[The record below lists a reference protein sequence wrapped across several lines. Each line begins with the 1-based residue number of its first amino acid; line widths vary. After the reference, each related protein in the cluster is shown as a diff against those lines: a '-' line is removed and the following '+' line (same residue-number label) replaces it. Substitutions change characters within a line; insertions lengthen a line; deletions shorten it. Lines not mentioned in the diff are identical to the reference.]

1 MLDRY
6 GYSES
11 ESILNEWNYV
21 CGWSGEGWKKSL
33 STELSI
39 KGAAFIAAVAT
50 ACQHERLD
58 MLMYYDARIN
68 STMNGL
74 FSPGTLEA
82 LKGYYPLKIWGEML
96 SSDGECETLCD
107 IPDIYAV
114 SAVKDGASVTMIT
127 YYSDDDEALP
137 RTFTVELSGDVLR
150 TVYLLDST
158 HDMTAYETIAPDCGS
173 FRLTM
178 QPNTVVVIR

>member
-1 MLDRY
+1 
-6 GYSES
+6 
-11 ESILNEWNYV
+11 
-21 CGWSGEGWKKSL
+21 
-33 STELSI
+33 
-39 KGAAFIAAVAT
+39 
-50 ACQHERLD
+50 

-74 FSPGTLEA
+74 FRPGTLEVR
-82 LKGYYPLKIWGEML
+82 KGYYPLKIWGEML
-96 SSDGECETLCD
+96 SSDGECETSCD